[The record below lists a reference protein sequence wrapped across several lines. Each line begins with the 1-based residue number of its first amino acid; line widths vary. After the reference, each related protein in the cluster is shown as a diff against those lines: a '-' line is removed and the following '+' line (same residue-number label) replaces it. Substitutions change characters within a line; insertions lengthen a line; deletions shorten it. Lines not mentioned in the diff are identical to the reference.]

1 MKDILEEIIAY
12 KQIEVARQKNIVS
25 PSLIYKR
32 TEERIN
38 RDNELRSQNITTDSQ
53 SQTPTTRFSMTKH
66 LCESPYGIIA
76 EFKRKSPSKGWIK
89 EEGNPEIIPLAY
101 EKAGASAISILTDE
115 KYFGGHLDFLQK
127 ARPLVHIPIL
137 RKEFIIDEY
146 QLFEARL
153 LGADA
158 VLLIASGLKKE
169 TCKQLAHKAHELE
182 LEVLLEIHH
191 ENELDYITEHTDM
204 IGVNNRNLGSFETQI
219 ETSFRLSTHLPQEF
233 VLVSESGI
241 SDPKMVHLLRK
252 AGFRGFLI
260 GETFMKSLNPAVAL
274 QEFIK
279 KLEEQK

>member
-12 KQIEVARQKNIVS
+12 KEIEVAKQKNIVQ
-25 PSLIYKR
+25 PSLIYQR

-38 RDNELRSQNITTDSQ
+38 RDNELRNQGVTTDPQ
-53 SQTPTTRFSMTKH
+53 SQTPTTRFSMSKH

-89 EEGNPEIIPLAY
+89 EEGDPEIIPLEY
-101 EKAGASAISILTDE
+101 EKAGASAISILTDK
-115 KYFGGHLDFLQK
+115 KYFGGHLNFLQK

-153 LGADA
+153 SGADA

-169 TCKQLAHKAHELE
+169 TCKQLTRIAHELE
-182 LEVLLEIHH
+182 MEVLLEIHH
-191 ENELDYITEHTDM
+191 ENELDYINEYTDM
-204 IGVNNRNLGSFETQI
+204 IGVNNRNLGSFETRI
-219 ETSFRLSTHLPQEF
+219 ETSFRLSAHLPQEF

-241 SDPKMVHLLRK
+241 SDPKVIHLLRK

-260 GETFMKSLNPAVAL
+260 GETFMKNQNPAVAL
-274 QEFIK
+274 QQFIK
-279 KLEEQK
+279 KIEEQE